1 MPPPLRSISVPILAI
16 SGDHQH
22 DGRRAL
28 QPRPSWRGQ
37 VLAVPQQ
44 PTSRRVV
51 FARGA
56 EGRRSPGH
64 LHSATHGTRGWAA
77 PGCSSYACGTRP
89 ELGERFGMER
99 EGQQKQSACC
109 PGVWSLEAAAVL
121 SARLPATYPR
131 AAGGSA
137 PGAPRAVAQ
146 RSVFGEHGDHWHF
159 ACVWALVRHCLGA
172 VRGRIDAPRYL
183 SSPDSTFSLAS
194 CCLGALP
201 CVQFEGHHTAA
212 HADRCGCYP
221 PGSRGCCRP
230 CWQLCAAHLHVGQGM
245 LCPRAKRGISLKSV
259 EDAC

>member
-1 MPPPLRSISVPILAI
+1 MMGGARYNLVRPGEDRCWQCHSSPLPAELYLLGAQKGDGVLATCTPPHTGPGDGLRQAAPATHAGHARSWASALGWNERG
-16 SGDHQH
+16 SKS
-22 DGRRAL
+22 RA
-28 QPRPSWRGQ
+28 
-37 VLAVPQQ
+37 LAVPESGVWKL
-44 PTSRRVV
+44 PLC
-51 FARGA
+51 F
-56 EGRRSPGH
+56 
-64 LHSATHGTRGWAA
+64 L
-77 PGCSSYACGTRP
+77 PGCR
-89 ELGERFGMER
+89 
-99 EGQQKQSACC
+99 QHI
-109 PGVWSLEAAAVL
+109 PGPPVA
-121 SARLPATYPR
+121 P
-131 AAGGSA
+131 A

-194 CCLGALP
+194 CCLGAFP